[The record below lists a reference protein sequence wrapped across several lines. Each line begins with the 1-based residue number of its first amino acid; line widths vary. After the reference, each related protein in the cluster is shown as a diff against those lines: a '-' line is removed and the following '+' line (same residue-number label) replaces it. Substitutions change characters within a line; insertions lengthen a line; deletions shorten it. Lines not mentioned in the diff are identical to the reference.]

1 MFYRLNNSKD
11 SKMNNKIA
19 ERQLLKII
27 ENNKLS
33 HTYMF
38 EGNAIETL
46 RKYSKFFALNIFGK
60 TDRNEMLIGSLN
72 HPDLYYLSTAET
84 TIKKEEVEKLVHR
97 MNQKPVESEYKVYII
112 EQFEKLTPQA
122 ENSILKFLEEPP
134 EKTIAI
140 LLTIN
145 KSGILPTI
153 HSRSQHIHIQGE
165 DEDRE
170 ASLDNLSES
179 EIVTVNSLALN
190 AHQVNDMA
198 DKFSELRKEVISFGT
213 RWIHNHPLVLIDVKK
228 MVDLCDER
236 KDYELLLQLLA
247 GFIRQVL
254 HNTIGLNDFKPYDAK
269 LPEGNEVNA
278 VKLTRML
285 EEIQKANQLL
295 SFNVNPMLVFEGMV
309 IGAKG

>member
-1 MFYRLNNSKD
+1 MINSIVEK
-11 SKMNNKIA
+11 
-19 ERQLLKII
+19 QLLKII

-38 EGNAIETL
+38 EGDTIETL
-46 RKYSKFFALNIFGK
+46 RKYSKFFALHIFGNN
-60 TDRNEMLIGSLN
+60 TRNEMLIDSGN
-72 HPDLYYLSTAET
+72 HPDLYYLSTSES
-84 TIKKEEVEKLVHR
+84 TIKKEEVEQLVR
-97 MNQKPVESEYKVYII
+97 QMNQKPIESNYKTYII

-140 LLTIN
+140 LLTVN

-170 ASLDNLSES
+170 DSLSNLSEA
-179 EIVTVNSLALN
+179 ETKTVNALALN
-190 AHQVNDMA
+190 ADQVNEMA
-198 DKFSELRKEVISFGT
+198 DKFSEMRNEAMRFGM
-213 RWIHNHPLVLIDVKK
+213 RWIDNHPLVLIDAKK
-228 MVDLCDER
+228 VVDICDDR
-236 KDYELLLQLLA
+236 KDYELMLQLIA
-247 GFIRQVL
+247 GFIRQTL
-254 HNTIGLNDFKPYDAK
+254 HKTIGLDDFKPFET
-269 LPEGNEVNA
+269 PMPTGNDVNM

-295 SFNVNPMLVFEGMV
+295 LFNVNPMLVFEGMV